1 MGYYEQ
7 AIEKLNL
14 VKADK
19 LKDLKAKAVC
29 ESVRNALKTFCE
41 QNEEFAQ
48 SVVQGGDFE
57 QCLSSALR
65 GVGNSI
71 PDPVLFERAADFYFH
86 GAKIV
91 LEMKINLGDGGFS
104 DNAGKKDE
112 TSLSLDSL
120 FDF

>member
-7 AIEKLNL
+7 AIEKLDL

-29 ESVRNALKTFCE
+29 ESVRNALKMFCE

-48 SVVQGGDFE
+48 AVAQGGDFE
-57 QCLSSALR
+57 QCLSSALC